1 MIQLGEI
8 SKAEAARYIGIRTVP
23 DEKTAVLL
31 DRYEEIVRSRLMPAY
46 VWRESQLAFSTEG
59 VYLSGLSVPLTGK
72 SIQKLL
78 NGCVRAVVLAATVSA
93 EADRLIRQLSVSD
106 MAAAVVVDALCS
118 AAIEQVCDKA
128 EIEIFGDMPKEQRT
142 YRFSPGYGDLPL
154 STQPDICRVLD
165 AQRRLGIC
173 VSETYLMNPVKSV
186 TAVIGLADQ
195 PQMARI
201 RGCGYCAMRETCALR
216 KGGKTCG

>member
-1 MIQLGEI
+1 MIQLGGI
-8 SKAEAARYIGIRTVP
+8 SKAEAARYIGIRTAP
-23 DEKTAVLL
+23 DEKTAELL

-59 VYLSGLSVPLTGK
+59 VYLSGLSVPLTGN

-142 YRFSPGYGDLPL
+142 YRFSPGYGDLPIEL
-154 STQPDICRVLD
+154 QANLLNYLN
-165 AQRRLGIC
+165 AQRRIGLSC
-173 VSETYLMNPVKSV
+173 TDSYLLTPTKSV
-186 TAVIGLADQ
+186 TAIIGV
-195 PQMARI
+195 
-201 RGCGYCAMRETCALR
+201 
-216 KGGKTCG
+216 K